1 MVGNQGLPLA
11 PIPTRRLA
19 VLTQITSE
27 FAHCSLSGA
36 ERRKKKHPDV
46 PGMYSASV
54 SCSAS
59 RKRNP
64 VSRPSAVCTLCMGIL
79 FASDKSGWIH
89 ASLHNEWK
97 EHPSIIVMPSR
108 RQLLHFFFHM
118 DDCNEYFIRGQWGDY
133 VKRPLCGSGNAPEL
147 FSFYGLN
154 NKEYDIE

>member
-108 RQLLHFFFHM
+108 RQLLHFFFF
-118 DDCNEYFIRGQWGDY
+118 FIWMTATNILF
-133 VKRPLCGSGNAPEL
+133 VVSGGIMLKDPCVAPATRR
-147 FSFYGLN
+147 SFFHFMA
-154 NKEYDIE
+154 